1 MKKISLLY
9 FLLFPFFV
17 YSQNYKAPQ
26 NLPNYD
32 RKAIH
37 FGFLIG
43 LNNLDFKI
51 KQNPD
56 QNESLFVLKSQN
68 QRGFNMGV
76 VTNLRLN
83 NNFDIRIIPT
93 LSLAER
99 QISYLI
105 EENSIP
111 ENINRKIES
120 TFIEFPVAIKYKSE
134 RYNNGRA
141 YVLTGLKYS
150 LDLAS
155 LRNINDEGLEL
166 VKLKQNDI
174 SYEIGLGI
182 DFYLSYFKFATE
194 IKGTFGL
201 LNLLKDD
208 DSIYSNS
215 IESLNSRGFTITF
228 TFE

>member
-17 YSQNYKAPQ
+17 YSQNYNVPK

-51 KQNPD
+51 KQNPN
-56 QNESLFVLKSQN
+56 QNESLFVLKSQS
-68 QRGFNMGV
+68 QKGFNMGV
-76 VTNLRLN
+76 ITNLRLN
-83 NNFDIRIIPT
+83 NNFDLRIVPT

-99 QISYLI
+99 RISYLI

>member
-68 QRGFNMGV
+68 QKGFNMGV

-83 NNFDIRIIPT
+83 KNFDIRIIPT

-99 QISYLI
+99 QISYII
-105 EENSIP
+105 EENSIS

>member
-9 FLLFPFFV
+9 FLLFPFFI
-17 YSQNYKAPQ
+17 YSQNYKAPI

-32 RKAIH
+32 RKSVH

-51 KQNPD
+51 KQNPNRD
-56 QNESLFVLKSQN
+56 ESLFVLKSQN
-68 QRGFNMGV
+68 LKGFNMGV
-76 VTNLRLN
+76 VTNFRLN
-83 NNFDIRIIPT
+83 NNFDLRLLPT

-105 EENSIP
+105 EENTVP
-111 ENINRKIES
+111 ENYSRKIES
-120 TFIEFPVAIKYKSE
+120 TFIEFPVTLKYKSQ

-141 YVLTGLKYS
+141 YVLSGLKYS

-155 LRNINDEGLEL
+155 LRNINDEGLDL

-174 SYEIGLGI
+174 SYEIGVGI

-201 LNLLKDD
+201 LNLLKED

-215 IESLNSRGFTITF
+215 IESLHSRGFTITF

>member
-17 YSQNYKAPQ
+17 YSQNYKTPQ

-32 RKAIH
+32 RRAIH
-37 FGFLIG
+37 FGFLVG

-68 QRGFNMGV
+68 LRGFNMGV

-83 NNFDIRIIPT
+83 NNFDIRITPT

-99 QISYLI
+99 QISYII

-111 ENINRKIES
+111 ENIKRKIES
-120 TFIEFPVAIKYKSE
+120 TFIELPVAIKYKSE

-215 IESLNSRGFTITF
+215 IESLHSRGFTITF

>member
-1 MKKISLLY
+1 MKNISLLY
-9 FLLFPFFV
+9 FFLLPFLV
-17 YSQNYKAPQ
+17 CSQNYSAPQ

-32 RKAIH
+32 RKPIH

-43 LNNLDFKI
+43 LNNLDFEI
-51 KQNPD
+51 KQNPN
-56 QNESLFVLKSQN
+56 QSESIFVLKSQN
-68 QRGFNMGV
+68 QKGFNMGV
-76 VTNLRLN
+76 VTNFRLN
-83 NNFDIRIIPT
+83 NNFDLRVIPT

-99 QISYLI
+99 QISYII
-105 EENSIP
+105 EDNAIP
-111 ENINRKIES
+111 ENFSRKIES
-120 TFIEFPVAIKYKSE
+120 TFIEFPIAFKYKSE

-141 YVLTGLKYS
+141 YVLTGVKYS

-166 VKLKQNDI
+166 VKLKQNDL

-201 LNLLKDD
+201 LNLLKED

-215 IESLNSRGFTITF
+215 IESLHSRGFTITF